1 MFTRMQSSA
10 LKIVKNFAWFESP
23 PIQLDNKHK
32 TRQETILPL
41 FGGIFNWG
49 NFKFMKTNISEQY
62 IVRSTLSASLKDQ
75 FIILKAFLQNHH
87 NKYVNLSRFGSTR
100 TGSPENLHKKII
112 ILDYYPQ
119 S

>member
-1 MFTRMQSSA
+1 MSTRMQSTA
-10 LKIVKNFAWFESP
+10 LRIVMNFAWFESP
-23 PIQLDNKHK
+23 PIQLDKHK